1 MRCSIAFIAAAIA
14 VTVLASHESN
24 YKVMARNSAPNRLD
38 RRSPEEKTVKM
49 KDETDMKCF
58 GGGPGCGGQ
67 MSFVANQG
75 FQQVSTIVTVQ
86 NIQQVGTFPA
96 IPSIPPIAQQG
107 WAGCGQGF
115 SFFASSL
122 SAFAL
127 AFQQTQIAQAQLV
140 QSFFNISRLFS
151 LIIQQIQGFA
161 QWGSVDPFMSQIGPI
176 YGHIFQ
182 LIQGL
187 LAAINS
193 VCGLPTFIALVGPQ
207 WQAFGQN
214 LMFLATFGG
223 QCGLMQSNFLSNVN
237 FGFFQQCGVP
247 GFNQGFIQQMG
258 SQFSITQTQSV
269 SFSAFSQFNGGP
281 VDVPGFSPTSG
292 DFSSPSSPF
301 GGLSNDQNSLGRASG
316 VQSQTASPLSDSSEN
331 SVDPSTQTA
340 TDTQQ
345 SSNGPL
351 STSNA
356 ESTPQQES
364 SPLTSLLSTLSL

>member
-24 YKVMARNSAPNRLD
+24 YKVMARYDLLFDSTVVAL
-38 RRSPEEKTVKM
+38 RRKLCTPSQFPDFLQLTAYALGSFSKM

-193 VCGLPTFIALVGPQ
+193 VCGLPTFIALVGRIRPKPHVLRHLRPAVRTHAEQ
-207 WQAFGQN
+207 LFKQPNSRSPKPNRSPSVHSAASLALPPSTLVSPLRAAVSRAPLPPAPLPRSHSPTPTIVSAVPAAFKVKAKVLSLPPPRILQPPT
-214 LMFLATFGG
+214 LCRLATF
-223 QCGLMQSNFLSNVN
+223 QIL
-237 FGFFQQCGVP
+237 
-247 GFNQGFIQQMG
+247 
-258 SQFSITQTQSV
+258 
-269 SFSAFSQFNGGP
+269 
-281 VDVPGFSPTSG
+281 
-292 DFSSPSSPF
+292 
-301 GGLSNDQNSLGRASG
+301 
-316 VQSQTASPLSDSSEN
+316 
-331 SVDPSTQTA
+331 
-340 TDTQQ
+340 
-345 SSNGPL
+345 
-351 STSNA
+351 
-356 ESTPQQES
+356 
-364 SPLTSLLSTLSL
+364 